1 MDVLPFG
8 RLPKV
13 VLLNRQRQVAVE
25 KARFLRFT
33 EGALALCARESADGR
48 FGLCSLEEVGVVL
61 VSDRRI
67 ARIHRQFMDIPG
79 ATDVITFEHGEIILS
94 MDTAERCGAEFG
106 HGTTAEAALYIVH
119 GLLHLNGFV
128 DASESDRVAMHAV
141 QNRIWS
147 QCLPLL

>member
-1 MDVLPFG
+1 MDVLPFD

-13 VLLNRQRQVAVE
+13 VLLNRQRQVSVE
-25 KARFLRFT
+25 KARLLRFT

-48 FGLCSLEEVGVVL
+48 FGLCSQEEVVVVL

-67 ARIHRQFMDIPG
+67 ARIHSDFMDIPG
-79 ATDVITFEHGEIILS
+79 ATDVITFEHGEIVLS

-106 HGTTAEAALYIVH
+106 HGTAVEAALYIVH

-128 DASESDRVAMHAV
+128 DATESDRLAMHEV
-141 QNRIWS
+141 QNRIWA